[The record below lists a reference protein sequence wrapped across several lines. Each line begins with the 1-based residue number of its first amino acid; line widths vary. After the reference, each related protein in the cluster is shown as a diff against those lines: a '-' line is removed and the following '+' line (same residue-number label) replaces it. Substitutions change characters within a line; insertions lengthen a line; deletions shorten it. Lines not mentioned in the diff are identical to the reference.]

1 MTYSSRFW
9 LYAPTLAFLAIAAAV
24 MLHWWTAAGAFE
36 KKLAALKGHEAV
48 PGITLD
54 WSAATVGGFPFRI
67 DADFTNFS
75 VKGAGAH
82 GPFAWT
88 SEKFALHALTYGRP
102 KDVFEAAGKQQVR
115 WTDASGG
122 VHATAFLPARFHA
135 SAVTDKR
142 GLARADIDILDAG
155 SKDFTAARLQL
166 HMRRDPDG
174 SDLDLMLRA
183 DTFKSGKVDRKLV
196 QVYATLTKS
205 SAFAPLLRG
214 DAAWPQV
221 SAKWR
226 AAGGAAKLS
235 QIAAPGLSA
244 DALLS
249 PFY

>member
-1 MTYSSRFW
+1 MRYSSRFW

-54 WSAATVGGFPFRI
+54 WSTATVGGFPFRI

-75 VKGAGAH
+75 VRGAGAH
-82 GPFAWT
+82 GPFAWS
-88 SEKFALHALTYGRP
+88 SEKFALHALTYGQA
-102 KDVFEAAGKQQVR
+102 KDVFEAAGQQKLR

-122 VHATAFLPARFHA
+122 AHAADFLPARLHA

-155 SKDFTAARLQL
+155 GQDFTAARFQL

-183 DTFKSGKVDRKLV
+183 DTFKSGKLDRKLV
-196 QVYATLTKS
+196 QVYATLTRS
-205 SAFAPLLRG
+205 DAFASLLRG
-214 DAAWPQV
+214 EAAWPQA

-235 QIAAPGLSA
+235 QITAPGLSA

>member
-1 MTYSSRFW
+1 MSYSSRFW
-9 LYAPTLAFLAIAAAV
+9 LYAPTLAFLAIAAWV

-36 KKLAALKGHEAV
+36 KKLASLKGHEAV

-54 WSAATVGGFPFRI
+54 WSKVTVGGFPFRI
-67 DADFTNFS
+67 DADFTDFS

-82 GPFAWT
+82 GPFAWS
-88 SEKFALHALTYGRP
+88 SEKFALHALTYGRRA
-102 KDVFEAAGKQQVR
+102 DVFEAAGRQSLR

-122 VHATAFLPARFHA
+122 GHATQFLPASFHA
-135 SAVTDKR
+135 SAVTDRR

-155 SKDFTAARLQL
+155 GRDFTAARLQL

-183 DTFKSGKVDRKLV
+183 DAFNNGKADMLV

-205 SAFAPLLRG
+205 EAFAALLRG
-214 DAAWPQV
+214 DAAWPRA
-221 SAKWR
+221 SAQWR

-235 QIAAPGLSA
+235 QITAPGLAA